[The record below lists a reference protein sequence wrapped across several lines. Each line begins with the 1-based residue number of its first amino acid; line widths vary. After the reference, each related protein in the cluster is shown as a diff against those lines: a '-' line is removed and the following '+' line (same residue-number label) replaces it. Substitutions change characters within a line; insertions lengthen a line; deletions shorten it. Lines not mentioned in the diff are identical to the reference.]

1 MRSIYHK
8 ELPLETR
15 IAALCGLTKDI
26 LKIQTLI
33 PATLLHCNGVI
44 QSTTH
49 TCESRVTANQHWHGV
64 LQVGCKVLIITQAS
78 YSYTAWIVQWP
89 GQEKSFQK
97 KKKNASSSYLVQ

>member
-1 MRSIYHK
+1 MRSIYQK

-49 TCESRVTANQHWHGV
+49 TCESRVTANQHWQLITVYGAGCCKLAAKYESLPRPVILTLHG
-64 LQVGCKVLIITQAS
+64 
-78 YSYTAWIVQWP
+78 
-89 GQEKSFQK
+89 
-97 KKKNASSSYLVQ
+97 